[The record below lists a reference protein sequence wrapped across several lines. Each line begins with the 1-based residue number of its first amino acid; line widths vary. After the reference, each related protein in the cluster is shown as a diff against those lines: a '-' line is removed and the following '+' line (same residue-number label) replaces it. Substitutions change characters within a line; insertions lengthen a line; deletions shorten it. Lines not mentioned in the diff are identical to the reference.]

1 MNGDVSDSRRVGQQ
15 VSTRIQREL
24 LIRRDDRRAR
34 TISVTPCAGRSL
46 RLHSGRPTG
55 YDFQLIQMDEAGQ
68 TPSACYEKALV
79 KATTVEWCQERL
91 KPLSLD
97 AVDEMTVTPDW
108 QPLSI
113 TDTTCS

>member
-1 MNGDVSDSRRVGQQ
+1 MVTFQIAGEWASRFPPAYSESFSFGEMIVAK
-15 VSTRIQREL
+15 
-24 LIRRDDRRAR
+24 DDFGYAM
-34 TISVTPCAGRSL
+34 AGRAFDYTPA
-46 RLHSGRPTG
+46 GTG